1 MFIARLLVD
10 DFGPE
15 LKRLKVYPHSVLSFS
30 KEDRIGTTQPHDNA
44 LVIILWIGGYDVKMV
59 MVDNGSEAEIMHPNL
74 YKRLKLRPEDLTLY
88 SSPLMSFDGKIVV
101 PKGQIR
107 LSIQTSFE
115 VVEVDFI
122 VMDTYSPYIVIVARP

>member
-15 LKRLKVYPHSVLSFS
+15 LKRPKVYPHSVLSFS
-30 KEDRIGTTQPHDNA
+30 EEDRIGTTQPHDNA
-44 LVIILWIGGYDVKMV
+44 LVIILWIRGYDVKMV
-59 MVDNGSEAEIMHPNL
+59 MVNNGSEAEIMHPNL

>member
-1 MFIARLLVD
+1 MSIARLLVD

-15 LKRLKVYPHSVLSFS
+15 PKRPKVYPHSVFSFFE
-30 KEDRIGTTQPHDNA
+30 EDRIGTTQPHDNA

-59 MVDNGSEAEIMHPNL
+59 MVNNGSEAEIMHPNL